1 MWRKN
6 RMHKKQN
13 VAGEFTKKAGKT
25 AEAETEVS
33 AGIGAETEE
42 VAIPAEAGEH
52 NMNLSNL

>member
-1 MWRKN
+1 
-6 RMHKKQN
+6 MHKKQN